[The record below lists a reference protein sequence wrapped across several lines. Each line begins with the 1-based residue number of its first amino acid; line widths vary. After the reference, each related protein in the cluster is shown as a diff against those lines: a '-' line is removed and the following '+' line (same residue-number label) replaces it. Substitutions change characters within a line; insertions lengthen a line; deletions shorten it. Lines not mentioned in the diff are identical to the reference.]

1 MCLLLT
7 QLAYPAHQ
15 WNPILFLEFAPV
27 ECTLAPLSSHLG
39 GPISKDFRRSLLSR
53 TGMTATSPLKG

>member
-15 WNPILFLEFAPV
+15 WNPILFLEFAPL
-27 ECTLAPLSSHLG
+27 EWELAPLSSHLG
-39 GPISKDFRRSLLSR
+39 GHIVRDFRPSLMSG
-53 TGMTATSPLKG
+53 TGMTTTTLLKG